1 MKEKLLNNQIIMGYI
16 FAILATAF
24 WSGNFVVARGLNESI
39 SPITLAFFRWLVAI
53 IIFLPFAIKPL
64 LSQLHIIKAN
74 ILYLSAVSI
83 LGVSLFNTFI
93 YFAAVTTSAI
103 NLSLISITFPI
114 FILIFSRIFFKEL
127 ITINKSIGIV
137 FVAFGIVLL
146 ISKGDISVIMSIS
159 FTKGDIWMF
168 AAAIVF
174 AIYSILLRY
183 RPKKLNILS
192 FQLSTFILGLVFLI
206 PFFIWEYSNTPVIDF
221 NMEIITSILY
231 VGIFSSLLAFILWN
245 KAIDKIGSIKA
256 GVIYYTLPIFSGF
269 LAYVFLNEHIGIIHV
284 YSVLFIAIGIFIANY
299 ELKRK
304 AKK

>member
-1 MKEKLLNNQIIMGYI
+1 MGYI

-114 FILIFSRIFFKEL
+114 FVLIFSRIFFKEK
-127 ITINKSIGIV
+127 ITVNKSIGIV
-137 FVAFGIVLL
+137 FVAFGIILL
-146 ISKGDISVIMSIS
+146 ISKGDISVILNIS
-159 FTKGDIWMF
+159 FTRGDIWMF
-168 AAAIVF
+168 AAAIIF
-174 AIYSILLRY
+174 AIYSILLRF

-192 FQLSTFILGLVFLI
+192 FQLITFILGLIFLI
-206 PFFIWEYSNTPVIDF
+206 PFFIWEYNITPSIDF

-256 GVIYYTLPIFSGF
+256 AVIYYTLPIFSGF
-269 LAYVFLNEHIGIIHV
+269 LAYIFLNEHIGMIHV
-284 YSVLFIAIGIFIANY
+284 YSVFSIAIGIFIANY
-299 ELKRK
+299 EKNK
-304 AKK
+304 IAKK